1 MFHKTTTLT
10 ATAFVALLPF
20 GAAHAV
26 SEPLDIQLSYTVNT
40 AGNLPA
46 ITNIITFNTYA
57 NTAIG
62 SWFAAMVPANSLSYT
77 IVDPFLKS
85 SANAPRDG
93 LMLGL
98 VKGLPGDAGDGEDHV
113 VVMMSNE
120 AASAAKGIAW
130 GTLFRT
136 TLEASIIQALH
147 TNTSGRPWEEIQPDI
162 DKLYSFAQGEART
175 GILGTLEEPIDAW
188 FTLPGVGPNQVATA
202 GFTVMAFSNGQ
213 ILGDGVLTVSAVPE
227 PGPAAM
233 LAVGLA
239 ALGWLARRRS
249 NIR

>member
-85 SANAPRDG
+85 SANAPQDG
-93 LMLGL
+93 LMLG
-98 VKGLPGDAGDGEDHV
+98 PGQGPAGRRGRRRRPCGGDDVPTRPRAPPRASPGARCSAPRWKQASSRHCTPTP
-113 VVMMSNE
+113 
-120 AASAAKGIAW
+120 AAGRGRRSSPTSTSSTALRRAKRAPASWARWRSRSMPGSRCPAW
-130 GTLFRT
+130 
-136 TLEASIIQALH
+136 
-147 TNTSGRPWEEIQPDI
+147 
-162 DKLYSFAQGEART
+162 ART
-175 GILGTLEEPIDAW
+175 RWP
-188 FTLPGVGPNQVATA
+188 P
-202 GFTVMAFSNGQ
+202 
-213 ILGDGVLTVSAVPE
+213 
-227 PGPAAM
+227 PAS
-233 LAVGLA
+233 
-239 ALGWLARRRS
+239 R
-249 NIR
+249 